1 MEVAYQPHPGTRIR
15 CDRCSLP
22 GLTGLTTVRRE
33 GADTTTIDSTTQG
46 GDATGFAG
54 GLTDGYRPSAIPL

>member
-1 MEVAYQPHPGTRIR
+1 MEVAYQPHPGTRSR

-33 GADTTTIDSTTQG
+33 GADTATIDSALGT
-46 GDATGFAG
+46 AMLM
-54 GLTDGYRPSAIPL
+54 GLAAD